1 MITQEL
7 LASKMLDYLN
17 GKVTLVEL
25 VHWAEDAIITFT
37 ESDQRPPN
45 ADAIWDILLY
55 LGAGDS
61 ADFPLTWEVIT
72 DALQRLGRPVRQVA
86 A

>member
-1 MITQEL
+1 MITQEQV
-7 LASKMLDYLN
+7 AAKILDYLN
-17 GKVTLVEL
+17 GDLALINL
-25 VHWAEDAIITFT
+25 VHWAEDSIVTFT
-37 ESDQRPPN
+37 ESDERPLN
-45 ADAIWDILLY
+45 ADAVWEILLY

-72 DALQRLGRPVRQVA
+72 GMLARLGRPVQRVA